1 MSPVVINP
9 VDLFLLVVG
18 LGAVNVLFCLALTD
32 HLVKKWVRD
41 SIEKSAFE
49 ADFLAATT
57 IKCEVFFQEN
67 DGSVSTHSKITLT
80 GREAKAQMVQGWL
93 DSREL
98 MMVPKSFD
106 FQVKAPVKS

>member
-1 MSPVVINP
+1 MNPVVMSP

-18 LGAVNVLFCLALTD
+18 LSAVNVLFCLALTD
-32 HLVKKWVRD
+32 HLAKKWVRD

-49 ADFLAATT
+49 ADYLAATA
-57 IKCEVFFQEN
+57 IHCEVLLKDE
-67 DGSVSTHSKITLT
+67 DGSISSHSKVTLT

-98 MMVPKSFD
+98 MMVPKGRD
-106 FQVKAPVKS
+106 FEVKKAKV